1 MIRGNRGRTAVQSG
15 DYSACVRFSS
25 RKIESKTT
33 KRRLLD
39 LLFFEGQSVAAV
51 RPNGANGVSGFDRMY
66 EVLLS
71 QGRPAPELREGPD
84 RVEVVIRRRIINPQV
99 VDLIAK
105 ADASFQLTQRERIC
119 LGMLA
124 QHDALTAREL
134 AGMLELQDVDA
145 LRPWLGRLQDVG
157 LVGGGSGR
165 TRAMRYF
172 IEPQVLK
179 GMGFPAKTTLRRI
192 SPHRLDALLIEDLTR
207 YPGSAIGAIQERV
220 GAEVPRS
227 QVKRALDR
235 LIAGGQVRSEGD
247 RRWRRYWVV

>member
-1 MIRGNRGRTAVQSG
+1 M
-15 DYSACVRFSS
+15 
-25 RKIESKTT
+25 
-33 KRRLLD
+33 
-39 LLFFEGQSVAAV
+39 